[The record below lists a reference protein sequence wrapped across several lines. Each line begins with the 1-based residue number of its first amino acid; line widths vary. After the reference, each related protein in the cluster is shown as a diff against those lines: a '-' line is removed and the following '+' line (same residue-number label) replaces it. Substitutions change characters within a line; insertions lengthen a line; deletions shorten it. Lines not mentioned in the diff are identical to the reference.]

1 MVDPV
6 RNKQHGNGDRNDNKV
21 AEGDRRRHE
30 ERKRRLEQEEKKRDP
45 NGAPPR
51 R

>member
-6 RNKQHGNGDRNDNKV
+6 RNRQHGNGDRNDDKV

-30 ERKRRLEQEEKKRDP
+30 ERKRRLEQEQKKSP
-45 NGAPPR
+45 HGSTPR